1 MKLRTFIG
9 AAALTLLGTVGH
21 AATISLSAASS
32 EAIAT
37 IPGQDFIPE
46 LTAAGATHLYSG
58 PLSLTT
64 DGPVKLTFSLVA
76 AESNFGNALRVNGA
90 EVIVESESGGTGGGL
105 ADFTTGA
112 LDGETFEIGVFD
124 GDLASIL
131 TFSVFDSGSLTFF
144 NSGDDEFGVFA
155 DSSQAGALKTFYLAL
170 DDDGGNQDDNHDD
183 IIIRVNVA
191 AVPLPAS
198 ALLLLGGL
206 GGVAGLRRL
215 RRKA

>member
-9 AAALTLLGTVGH
+9 AAAITLLGTVGH

-112 LDGETFEIGVFD
+112 LDGETFEIGAFD

-131 TFSVFDSGSLTFF
+131 TFSVFDGSLTFF
-144 NSGDDEFGVFA
+144 GSGDDEFGVFA
-155 DSSQAGALKTFYLAL
+155 DSSQAGALTTFYLAL
-170 DDDGGNQDDNHDD
+170 DDDGGNTDDNHDD